1 MSQSPS
7 TTHLAKIDGNGY
19 VEEWKGMNLRP
30 ALVRTGAPTLRC
42 VTAKGGKQ
50 ESKKMDMK
58 AMMDIYMKLA
68 VPGSPHKHLEEMVGS
83 WTTRTVAWME
93 EGRPPMESKGTC
105 EQKMIL
111 GGRFLQRKYTGDM
124 MGTTFN
130 GINIIGYDNH
140 TKNMSPSGW
149 IPWAPESISL
159 NEKRVLMERPLPRRA
174 VTMTPSEAL

>member
-1 MSQSPS
+1 MV
-7 TTHLAKIDGNGY
+7 K
-19 VEEWKGMNLRP
+19 E
-30 ALVRTGAPTLRC
+30 
-42 VTAKGGKQ
+42 GKQ

-68 VPGSPHKHLEEMVGS
+68 VPGSSHKHLQEMVGS

-93 EGRPPMESKGTC
+93 EGKPPMDSKGTC

-111 GGRFLQRKYTGDM
+111 GGRFLQQEYTGDM

-140 TKNMSPSGW
+140 TKKYVSVWLDSMGTGIYFFEGEASPDGKT
-149 IPWAPESISL
+149 ITQESRYDDPVRGPMTWRSVSRVADPNTVVYEAYITAEGGEE
-159 NEKRVLMERPLPRRA
+159 EKMME
-174 VTMTPSEAL
+174 MTLARKK